1 MYSETDLPDKTSVS
15 GTPRDYTED
24 MYRCYFEVGEH
35 LGRAKEIISNFIGQ
49 EKAQKLL
56 PLAYGYEVEMPIQA
70 VPDLVRLLANS
81 NIAVYQVVRYAKT
94 NSVWRD

>member
-1 MYSETDLPDKTSVS
+1 MNAETELPDTTSAG

-35 LGRAKEIISNFIGQ
+35 LGRAKEIISNFIGP
-49 EKAQKLL
+49 EKAQELL
-56 PLAYGYEVEMPIQA
+56 TLAYGYEVEMPIQA
-70 VPDLVRLLANS
+70 VPDLVRLLVNS

-94 NSVWRD
+94 DSVWRD